1 MISVPRTPLAD
12 GGMSMGRAWTFGI
25 RPIAASD
32 GEALREFARSLSFES
47 RYLPFMSAVN
57 ELDSDTVE
65 RLTKIDHRRDAVLI
79 ARVRDSKTDRVVG
92 VARYALE
99 ADGRSTS

>member
-1 MISVPRTPLAD
+1 MAGCRWD
-12 GGMSMGRAWTFGI
+12 EGGHSDI

-47 RYLPFMSAVN
+47 RYLPFNSAVN
-57 ELDSDTVE
+57 EIDSHTVE

>member
-1 MISVPRTPLAD
+1 MAGCRWDERGHSD
-12 GGMSMGRAWTFGI
+12 I
-25 RPIAASD
+25 RPIAGSD

-57 ELDSDTVE
+57 ELDSHTVE

-79 ARVRDSKTDRVVG
+79 ARVRA
-92 VARYALE
+92 ARPIASSASL
-99 ADGRSTS
+99 RTSACSLRWRLA